1 MLKND
6 VACIYVIALS
16 TLLVHS
22 ANAQLFSGLKDR
34 LANAV
39 EERIERNVEDRV
51 VKNLE
56 DSARQSV
63 DQSFNAIFSGVDAT
77 GAPNGQGGPSILSSM
92 LDTSNL
98 KLQDEYNFDI
108 AANFEIQAFDSDGQA
123 SEPMQMVFHYA
134 ENAPYTGTQMLSGDA
149 ANAGAA
155 MIIYDFD
162 NQAMIMLM
170 DTDGSRFSIAY
181 NWAIAAA
188 EWNKASA
195 TEAGPSDVTQDVPQF
210 ESIGTR
216 TINGYSSEGYRTV
229 ATDQVT
235 EIWVSDEVAPGIERI
250 FQANRTVPMMNAS
263 MPEGY
268 PQGMVMELT
277 SENTKTA
284 EKVVMR
290 TLGIDTGNQVSFKMS
305 DYPLMSLG
313 AQAAA
318 SR

>member
-1 MLKND
+1 MNTIMLNARL
-6 VACIYVIALS
+6 ACISVIALTS
-16 TLLVHS
+16 VLASS
-22 ANAQLFSGLKDR
+22 ANAQLFRGLKDR

-51 VKNLE
+51 VQNIE
-56 DSARQSV
+56 DGARQSV
-63 DQSFNAIFSGVDAT
+63 DQSFNAIFSGMDTT
-77 GAPNGQGGPSILSSM
+77 GKSDGQGGPSILSSM

-108 AANFEIQAFDSDGQA
+108 AANFEIQSFDSKGKA
-123 SEPMQMVFHYA
+123 SDPMQMVFHYA

-162 NQAMIMLM
+162 NQAMVMLM
-170 DTDGSRFSIAY
+170 DSDGSRFSIAY
-181 NWAIAAA
+181 NWAIASA
-188 EWNKASA
+188 EWNADPA
-195 TEAGPSDVTQDVPQF
+195 TEAAAGDVPQF

-216 TINGYSSEGYRTV
+216 TINGYTSEGYRTQSE
-229 ATDQVT
+229 DQVT
-235 EIWVSDEVAPGIERI
+235 EIWVSNDVAPGIERI
-250 FQANRTVPMMNAS
+250 FQANRTVPMMNAN

-268 PQGMVMELT
+268 PQGMIMELT
-277 SENTKTA
+277 SENTETN

-290 TLGIDTGNQVSFKMS
+290 TLGIDTGSQVSYKMS

-313 AQAAA
+313 AQPA